1 MDHDHAHHDCAHAHD
16 QAARAPAAL
25 AAAEECCARRGEKL
39 TPLRRSV
46 LAALYASHR
55 PVSAYDLIERI
66 AADTMLIADQPP
78 PLTPDG
84 KVDNGAV
91 QAMRLQVD
99 TRKWLLSKL
108 APKRYGE
115 RVALAADEESP
126 LQVGINVNFVKPNGG
141 S

>member
-1 MDHDHAHHDCAHAHD
+1 MRKRKYNQQEVSDKVIELMRGGLSCFKACEAAGVPNSTFMLWVD
-16 QAARAPAAL
+16 QTPELAERYARA
-25 AAAEECCARRGEKL
+25 R
-39 TPLRRSV
+39 
-46 LAALYASHR
+46 H
-55 PVSAYDLIERI
+55 DLIEKLAAEAI
-66 AADTMLIADQPP
+66 AIADQPP

-115 RVALAADEESP
+115 RVTLAGDEDAPVAIQKIER
-126 LQVGINVNFVKPNGG
+126 VVVK
-141 S
+141 

>member
-1 MDHDHAHHDCAHAHD
+1 MKKSKYNKEEVFDKVIQRMREGLSCFKACEAEGVPNSTFMRWVDEDKNMAERY
-16 QAARAPAAL
+16 ARA
-25 AAAEECCARRGEKL
+25 R
-39 TPLRRSV
+39 
-46 LAALYASHR
+46 H
-55 PVSAYDLIERI
+55 DLIERI

-126 LQVGINVNFVKPNGG
+126 LQVGINVNFVKPNV
-141 S
+141 

>member
-1 MDHDHAHHDCAHAHD
+1 MRPKARKYDREKVCADIFAD
-16 QAARAPAAL
+16 MRNGLSALKACKKNGLPQSCLNDWLNQDPQLAAEYARAR
-25 AAAEECCARRGEKL
+25 EELHDFIAGEIL
-39 TPLRRSV
+39 Q
-46 LAALYASHR
+46 
-55 PVSAYDLIERI
+55 
-66 AADTMLIADQPP
+66 IADQPP

-115 RVALAADEESP
+115 RVALAADDESP
-126 LQVGINVNFVKPNGG
+126 LQVGINVNFVKPNG
-141 S
+141 

>member
-1 MDHDHAHHDCAHAHD
+1 MRKSKYNQQEVSDKVIELMRGGLSCFNSCEAAGVPNSTFMLWVD
-16 QAARAPAAL
+16 QTPELTERYARA
-25 AAAEECCARRGEKL
+25 R
-39 TPLRRSV
+39 
-46 LAALYASHR
+46 H
-55 PVSAYDLIERI
+55 DLIEKLAAEAI
-66 AADTMLIADQPP
+66 AIADQPP

-115 RVALAADEESP
+115 RVTLAGDEEAP
-126 LQVGINVNFVKPNGG
+126 VAIQKIERVVVK
-141 S
+141 